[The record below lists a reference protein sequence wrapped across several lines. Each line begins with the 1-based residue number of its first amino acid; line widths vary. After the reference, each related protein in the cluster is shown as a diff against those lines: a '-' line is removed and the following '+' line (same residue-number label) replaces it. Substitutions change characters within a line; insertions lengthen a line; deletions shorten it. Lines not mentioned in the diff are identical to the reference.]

1 MEKWDHCNVVC
12 DELDRAID
20 AQEELIRVE
29 KQMGEIPKEVEKTI
43 EYLNNKIKEK

>member
-1 MEKWDHCNVVC
+1 MEKWDHFNVVC

-29 KQMGEIPKEVEKTI
+29 K
-43 EYLNNKIKEK
+43 